1 MAHKELTDEQALE
14 YMHFAA
20 RLSTFRFKTD
30 EEMLQFKAD
39 FQAALA
45 FIDKLE
51 EVDVSRGFHETHS
64 IRSKGSSPSA
74 ACWSFTA
81 ETNR

>member
-51 EVDVSRGFHETHS
+51 EVDVS
-64 IRSKGSSPSA
+64 
-74 ACWSFTA
+74 
-81 ETNR
+81 

>member
-1 MAHKELTDEQALE
+1 MRRQVEQWRRARDLQASEEWDEVQRLTLLQHE
-14 YMHFAA
+14 H
-20 RLSTFRFKTD
+20 

-51 EVDVSRGFHETHS
+51 EVDVS
-64 IRSKGSSPSA
+64 
-74 ACWSFTA
+74 
-81 ETNR
+81 